1 MTRLYNGYQL
11 FSGLLWWLPVFYLY
25 QRDAGLTDEQ
35 IFTIQSIYYVFFCVL
50 EIPTGALADRFDY
63 RHFLLAG
70 AGTLLVANLLP
81 VFWPV
86 FWGFLVHFLLVAL
99 ANSLVSGAGSAY
111 LYEYLARSGE
121 PERYRKAE
129 GNARA
134 ASLIG
139 RVACLPLA
147 GVLMAWHPPLPYLLT
162 AAGAAVAVVLAAR
175 LPELPGGQAGAP
187 ASPEP
192 GPVRS
197 AREPL
202 GQALAGAARVVTG
215 SRLLTL
221 LIVQGVAVFT
231 LVRVLQTN
239 LFQPILAAKQLP
251 VAAFGLLMAAN
262 ALFEVAGAARS
273 ALVRRWLSDTRAI
286 FVLTTALALCL
297 ALLVPAG
304 LAVTIAL
311 MCVFSLVSG
320 VAYPI
325 QRQLVNDAITDP
337 SRRATV
343 LSVESIVDRL
353 VCSLVVLALGAYLSA
368 GVLNLFLLH
377 LAIGT
382 VVLMAVLAVFLR
394 RAHRR
399 AAAETVTEGSAR

>member
-25 QRDAGLTDEQ
+25 QRNAGLTDEQ
-35 IFTIQSIYYVFFCVL
+35 IFTIQSIYYVFFCLL

-63 RHFLLAG
+63 RRFLLAG

-111 LYEYLARSGE
+111 LYEYLVRSGV

-147 GVLMAWHPPLPYLLT
+147 GFLMQWHTPLPYLLT
-162 AAGAAVAVVLAAR
+162 AAGAAVAVLLAAR
-175 LPELPGGQAGAP
+175 LPALPGGQRQPDKA
-187 ASPEP
+187 E
-192 GPVRS
+192 
-197 AREPL
+197 REPL
-202 GQALAGAARVVTG
+202 AQALTGAVRLVTR
-215 SRLLTL
+215 SKLLML

-239 LFQPILAAKQLP
+239 LFQPILAAKDLP
-251 VAAFGLLMAAN
+251 VAAFGSVLAAN

-286 FVLTTALALCL
+286 FVLTTVLALLL

-304 LAVTIAL
+304 LAATIAL

-368 GVLNLFLLH
+368 GALNLFLLH

-382 VVLMAVLAVFLR
+382 VVLMTVLAVFLR
-394 RAHRR
+394 RANRRR
-399 AAAETVTEGSAR
+399 APEAVSEGRTR

>member
-25 QRDAGLTDEQ
+25 QRNAGLSDEQ
-35 IFTIQSIYYVFFCVL
+35 IFTIQSIYYVFFCLL
-50 EIPTGALADRFDY
+50 EIPTGTLADRFDY
-63 RHFLLAG
+63 RRFLLAG

-81 VFWPV
+81 VIWPV

-111 LYEYLARSGE
+111 LYEYFARTGQ

-134 ASLIG
+134 AGLIG

-147 GVLMAWHPPLPYLLT
+147 GLLMEWHTPMPYLLT
-162 AAGAAVAVVLAAR
+162 AAGAAIAVVLAAR
-175 LPELPGGQAGAP
+175 LPALPGGQRAAD
-187 ASPEP
+187 AE
-192 GPVRS
+192 
-197 AREPL
+197 REPL

-215 SRLLTL
+215 SRLLML

-251 VAAFGLLMAAN
+251 VAAFGIVLSAN
-262 ALFEVAGAARS
+262 ALFEVLGAARS
-273 ALVRRWLSDTRAI
+273 ALIRRWLSDTRAI
-286 FVLTTALALCL
+286 FLLTAALALCL

-311 MCVFSLVSG
+311 MCVFSLISG
-320 VAYPI
+320 MAYPI

-353 VCSLVVLALGAYLSA
+353 VCSLVVLALGAYLA
-368 GVLNLFLLH
+368 NGALNLFLLH
-377 LAIGT
+377 LALGT
-382 VVLMAVLAVFLR
+382 VVLMAVLALFLR
-394 RAHRR
+394 RANRR
-399 AAAETVTEGSAR
+399 QAEPVTEGSPR